1 MKKALALTCAMTM
14 AASLFLT
21 GCGGSDYTT
30 MSGNGSDNNSGDSN
44 GSGKRVVNVCS
55 WGEYID
61 EDLIYKFEDETG
73 IKVNYQ
79 TAESN
84 EALYS
89 LLKTGAGDYDVI
101 VPSDYMIA
109 RLIDEGMLAE
119 LNYDNIPN
127 YEKIGE
133 QYKSLSFDPE
143 NKYTVPYTWGTL
155 GIIYNSTMVDG
166 DIDSWDAMF
175 DEKYAG
181 NVLMIRNSRD
191 ALAAA
196 LLVYGLALGAGVSRT
211 TLVLAGLAVS
221 GMLTAG
227 MNTIKLLYPDAIA
240 GASDFLVG
248 GLSGVTLSGLK
259 GAVLYLITGT
269 LLALLLA
276 ADLNVLCLGEQSAAS
291 LGLHIGAVRFLGI
304 LAAALLAGAA
314 VSFAGLLSFVGLLA
328 PHIARRLVGNNHRI
342 LLPAAMLLGAAFVVL
357 CDVLAR
363 CLFAPFELP
372 VGILLSL
379 IGGPFFL
386 GLLLHGRGR
395 RMYD

>member
-1 MKKALALTCAMTM
+1 MKQPATLPTLRRQGAALTVLALAVVL
-14 AASLFLT
+14 AALAGLCF
-21 GCGGSDYTT
+21 GSQGYTPLQLWQAWC
-30 MSGNGSDNNSGDSN
+30 SGDPQN
-44 GSGKRVVNVCS
+44 AVYRVLLHVRWPRTLAGLLAGSALAAAGVLLQAVLNNAMASPNVIGVN
-55 WGEYID
+55 
-61 EDLIYKFEDETG
+61 
-73 IKVNYQ
+73 
-79 TAESN
+79 A
-84 EALYS
+84 
-89 LLKTGAGDYDVI
+89 GAG
-101 VPSDYMIA
+101 
-109 RLIDEGMLAE
+109 LAA
-119 LNYDNIPN
+119 LCAAALWPAHPN
-127 YEKIGE
+127 AV
-133 QYKSLSFDPE
+133 QPAAF
-143 NKYTVPYTWGTL
+143 
-155 GIIYNSTMVDG
+155 
-166 DIDSWDAMF
+166 
-175 DEKYAG
+175 AG
-181 NVLMIRNSRD
+181 

-196 LLVYGLALGAGVSRT
+196 LLVYGLALGVGVSRT

-259 GAVLYLITGT
+259 GAVPYLITGT

-304 LAAALLAGAA
+304 LAAALLRADFDA
-314 VSFAGLLSFVGLLA
+314 
-328 PHIARRLVGNNHRI
+328 
-342 LLPAAMLLGAAFVVL
+342 LPMEEINDLPFCSKRNASHMCGHDTHAAMLLGAAFVVL

>member
-1 MKKALALTCAMTM
+1 MKQPATLPTLRRQGAALTVLALAVVL
-14 AASLFLT
+14 AALAGLCF
-21 GCGGSDYTT
+21 GSQGYTPLQLWQAWC
-30 MSGNGSDNNSGDSN
+30 SGDPQN
-44 GSGKRVVNVCS
+44 AVYRVLLHVRWPRTLAGLLAGSALAAAGVLLQAVLNNAMASPNVIGVN
-55 WGEYID
+55 
-61 EDLIYKFEDETG
+61 
-73 IKVNYQ
+73 
-79 TAESN
+79 A
-84 EALYS
+84 
-89 LLKTGAGDYDVI
+89 GAG
-101 VPSDYMIA
+101 
-109 RLIDEGMLAE
+109 LAA
-119 LNYDNIPN
+119 LCAAALWPAHPN
-127 YEKIGE
+127 AV
-133 QYKSLSFDPE
+133 QPAAF
-143 NKYTVPYTWGTL
+143 
-155 GIIYNSTMVDG
+155 
-166 DIDSWDAMF
+166 
-175 DEKYAG
+175 AG
-181 NVLMIRNSRD
+181 

-196 LLVYGLALGAGVSRT
+196 L
-211 TLVLAGLAVS
+211 LVLAGLAVS

>member
-1 MKKALALTCAMTM
+1 MTQLETVYVPYQE
-14 AASLFLT
+14 AESEFVEKRSRFIGHVWPVDSEGQAQELLRRVRKQHYDARHN
-21 GCGGSDYTT
+21 CWCYLLGGSVVRY
-30 MSGNGSDNNSGDSN
+30 SDDGEPQGTAGQPMLAVFQREHVTNLLC
-44 GSGKRVVNVCS
+44 VVTRYF
-55 WGEYID
+55 G
-61 EDLIYKFEDETG
+61 G
-73 IKVNYQ
+73 I
-79 TAESN
+79 
-84 EALYS
+84 
-89 LLKTGAGDYDVI
+89 LLGAGGLTRAY
-101 VPSDYMIA
+101 S
-109 RLIDEGMLAE
+109 
-119 LNYDNIPN
+119 
-127 YEKIGE
+127 
-133 QYKSLSFDPE
+133 KS
-143 NKYTVPYTWGTL
+143 
-155 GIIYNSTMVDG
+155 
-166 DIDSWDAMF
+166 A
-175 DEKYAG
+175 
-181 NVLMIRNSRD
+181 RD

-259 GAVLYLITGT
+259 GAVPYLITGT